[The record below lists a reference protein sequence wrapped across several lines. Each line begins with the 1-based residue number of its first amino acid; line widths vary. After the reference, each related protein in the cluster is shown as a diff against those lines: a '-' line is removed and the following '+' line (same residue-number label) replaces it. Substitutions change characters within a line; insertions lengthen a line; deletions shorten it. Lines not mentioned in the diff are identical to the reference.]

1 MSTNNN
7 SPRNN
12 SRRNMTRREE
22 GFTLIETCVALVV
35 MMVVGLGAASLFFYA
50 VGANSTARDREL
62 SMAVAQQQME
72 RLRNAEFLDLDTVV
86 AATGGANKTEISAGR
101 GYTVVTTIANTIAG
115 NESLKTIT
123 VQVTPLGDT
132 PLAGITSVFG
142 GVTMVTV
149 RSSTGVGE
157 YAG

>member
-1 MSTNNN
+1 
-7 SPRNN
+7 
-12 SRRNMTRREE
+12 
-22 GFTLIETCVALVV
+22 
-35 MMVVGLGAASLFFYA
+35 
-50 VGANSTARDREL
+50 
-62 SMAVAQQQME
+62 MAVAQQQME

-86 AATGGANKTEISAGR
+86 AATGGANKTEINAGR